1 MTDVERLL
9 AEYKRAHRS
18 GAESDPRPFLARL
31 AGSEREQLAGLIDA
45 YLARAPRRHFDE
57 AGLRDSPA
65 MAVVESLQR
74 SLAGSGGLWPSLLPR
89 LRTQAQIKRADLV
102 AELAARLGA
111 QSQQAKVAAY
121 YHQMEQG
128 LLPASGVSDSVLEAL
143 GTIVGST
150 RDALRR
156 AGELPAAGG
165 SAAEGG
171 AVFARSAYPRE
182 TDPEAAS
189 SQAAPMQE
197 PEWDQVDRLFRGG

>member
-9 AEYKRAHRS
+9 AEYKQAHRS
-18 GAESDPRPFLARL
+18 GAESDPRPFLDRV
-31 AGSEREQLAGLIDA
+31 AGAEREQLAGLIDA
-45 YLARAPRRHFDE
+45 YLARAPRRHFNE
-57 AGLRDSPA
+57 AGFRDSSA
-65 MAVVESLQR
+65 MAVAESLQR

-89 LRTQAQIKRADLV
+89 LRTQARVKRADLV

-143 GTIVGST
+143 GNIVGST

-156 AGELPAAGG
+156 AGELPVAGG

-182 TDPEAAS
+182 TDLEAAS
-189 SQAAPMQE
+189 AQAAPMQE